1 GVAVPES
8 GGGAPFGI
16 GGKPIKVSG
25 IFFRKPFAEIPRFGP
40 THADDGMVVVLWKG
54 RTVPAALLFE
64 IPAALTPGILSQ
76 QIRAAR
82 LPIAGLVNVSAKVG
96 EAGFGAAEVDSIHPR
111 HGEELH

>member
-1 GVAVPES
+1 
-8 GGGAPFGI
+8 
-16 GGKPIKVSG
+16 
-25 IFFRKPFAEIPRFGP
+25 GP

-111 HGEELH
+111 HGEELHSERILIGLLFARPTEDGGAPSVGKDIVGRVFSFPHF